1 MSAPTAASLP
11 PTVVAAFGD
20 ESRRRLG
27 ILLLAQSI
35 QAGLRRQD
43 GIKYEPHR
51 PEDLPDLPEAVRL
64 RVRLRQ
70 ELRRFLDLVAEHP
83 SVSSSAW
90 TDWAALASDPLLWSD
105 PLLSAEWAAHLL
117 PACFD
122 ARFTLAVNQLRVG
135 RAQAALHRLQEI
147 QSHLPRRREPRA
159 RVLRNVAAAYEVLG
173 DPEGACWSAE
183 QSFRACPWEAA
194 NLASYVIYLALDDR
208 RGDHVESVRSVCAL
222 GGAEL
227 DRDALWHL
235 LDQGAGPASAALRS
249 DPIIHHR
256 FRRAVLA
263 TV

>member
-1 MSAPTAASLP
+1 MSAPAVATLP

-35 QAGLRRQD
+35 QAGLRLQD

-70 ELRRFLDLVAEHP
+70 ELRQFLDLVAEYP
-83 SVSSSAW
+83 SVSESAW
-90 TDWAALASDPLLWSD
+90 TDWAALAADPTLWCD

-117 PACFD
+117 PASFD
-122 ARFTLAVNQLRVG
+122 ARFTVAINQLRIG
-135 RAQAALHRLQEI
+135 RARPALHRLQEI
-147 QSHLPRRREPRA
+147 QNHLPRRREPRA
-159 RVLRNVAAAYEVLG
+159 RVLRNLAAAYEVLG
-173 DPEGACWSAE
+173 DPEGARWSAE

-194 NLASYVIYLALDDR
+194 NLTSFVIYLALDEQ
-208 RGDHVESVRSVCAL
+208 RGDHVETVRSACASR
-222 GGAEL
+222 GAEL
-227 DRDALWHL
+227 DRHALWQL

-249 DPIIHHR
+249 DPIIHQR

-263 TV
+263 PL